1 MTIPQPMTLNY
12 QMYILRHP
20 PPAGYFWLVCGS
32 DQHGYHSWQSAYS
45 RPENARCLEWGRRR
59 PRARWEDPRL
69 PAVRWPH
76 GASYN
81 TRHVSAPSRARAIL
95 SSIDQALKRPLH
107 LRNFF
112 KACHFLKNLHPSK
125 IVLRKMYFCIIKD
138 QWAFPFRWK
147 KPWSE
152 GPDGLPPTGFKKR
165 SSKKFKFLWE
175 KCWKAILINTKL

>member
-59 PRARWEDPRL
+59 PRARWEDPRP

-81 TRHVSAPSRARAIL
+81 TRHVSAPSRGRAIL
-95 SSIDQALKRPLH
+95 SSIDQALKRPL
-107 LRNFF
+107 LRKISGF
-112 KACHFLKNLHPSK
+112 FLKHATFSK
-125 IVLRKMYFCIIKD
+125 ICTRLELCSQDVFFLSLKTSELSPFDEKSPEVKALMGYL
-138 QWAFPFRWK
+138 QW
-147 KPWSE
+147 
-152 GPDGLPPTGFKKR
+152 GLGK
-165 SSKKFKFLWE
+165 E
-175 KCWKAILINTKL
+175 KCWKAILIHTKL